1 MCSGRLPPASNKG
14 DGPTKG
20 AGGSDRSDRSRVDV
34 ARVSPRGGRAEGQ
47 GLPAPAW
54 ASLIRVGRP
63 GLIRPQVFR
72 GVEEEAGRS
81 TQPQA
86 HPLMQRVHRGGSGG
100 SGWLSGCAG
109 PASPTSAARMRS
121 QSTVLGAHS
130 ERPWRAG
137 VDRGHLPAGYSRR
150 WSVYVPS
157 AAARRVPPIENS
169 PAPAI

>member
-1 MCSGRLPPASNKG
+1 MAIMCSGRLPPASNKG

-81 TQPQA
+81 AQPQA
-86 HPLMQRVHRGGSGG
+86 HPLMQRVPRGGSGG

-109 PASPTSAARMRS
+109 PRQPDVRSKNAFPKHSFASAFRAPMEGRGRQGALAGGIFAEMVGVRPLCGGPSSSA
-121 QSTVLGAHS
+121 
-130 ERPWRAG
+130 
-137 VDRGHLPAGYSRR
+137 DR
-150 WSVYVPS
+150 
-157 AAARRVPPIENS
+157 E
-169 PAPAI
+169 